1 MKSVQ
6 ISINTAE
13 KVKSF
18 IKDIAKLECECDLV
32 SGNYS
37 VNAKS
42 MMGIFSLD
50 ISNPVHLNIYTED
63 NTDANTDAVLH
74 ALAAYMV

>member
-18 IKDIAKLECECDLV
+18 IKDIAKIECDCDLV

-50 ISNPVHLNIYTED
+50 ISKPVYLNIYTED
-63 NTDANTDAVLH
+63 NSNEVFDV
-74 ALAAYMV
+74 LAAYLV

>member
-18 IKDIAKLECECDLV
+18 IKDIAKIECECDLV

-50 ISNPVHLNIYTED
+50 ISNPVRLNIYTED
-63 NTDANTDAVLH
+63 NSDALLD
-74 ALAAYMV
+74 ALAAYLV

>member
-18 IKDIAKLECECDLV
+18 IKDITKIECDCDLV

-50 ISNPVHLNIYTED
+50 ISNPLSLNIYTED
-63 NTDANTDAVLH
+63 STDAVLDV
-74 ALAAYMV
+74 LAAYLV

>member
-6 ISINTAE
+6 ISINTVE

-18 IKDIAKLECECDLV
+18 IKDMAKIECDCDLV

-50 ISNPVHLNIYTED
+50 ISNPLYLNIYTED
-63 NTDANTDAVLH
+63 NTDAVLDV
-74 ALAAYMV
+74 LAAYMV